1 MADSDSDEV
10 QIVGEYPPRS
20 TASSSSSGASSAA
33 AAAAGAAPAAA
44 AAPVAAAAAAAAPPP
59 GPPPSTARVVSWNID
74 GLSDAGL
81 LARAR
86 AVVTEVRRLAPDVV
100 LLQEVVDQNVGVLK
114 PGLEAGGYTWHD
126 GGAGRMFPYY
136 CAVALRRSS
145 ATFSGGELVAFGDT
159 RMGRH
164 LIKVTAT
171 LHGRR
176 ALVMTS
182 HLESTGDPASCASRK
197 VQFAEVLL
205 ELAAGEAPPV
215 TLFAGDTNLRD
226 KEAVDVRGDI
236 LGDAN
241 SATSSVA
248 DVWEALG
255 SNYGTRWT
263 WDTGENHNLGIP
275 KAMKCRFDRM
285 FFRRSGDDG
294 GGGGGSSSGSSSAAA
309 ATGAGGG
316 SGGGALRPTSLTLI
330 GRAPVPGTNGLFP
343 SDHWGMCVDF
353 ALPPLPAGGG
363 SSAAAAAASA
373 SSSSSAS
380 GAKRSR
386 IG

>member
-1 MADSDSDEV
+1 MLGALRASRRLPRHLAGLCRAAMTDSDSDEV
-10 QIVGEYPPRS
+10 QVVGEYPPRS
-20 TASSSSSGASSAA
+20 TTASAAASASSSAA
-33 AAAAGAAPAAA
+33 AAPPAAA
-44 AAPVAAAAAAAAPPP
+44 AAPAPS

-86 AVVTEVRRLAPDVV
+86 AVVSEVRRLAPDVV

-114 PGLEAGGYTWHD
+114 PGLEAAGYTWHD

-136 CAVALRRSS
+136 CAIALRRSS
-145 ATFSGGELVAFGDT
+145 AAFAGGELVAFGDT

-164 LIKVTAT
+164 LIKVTAA
-171 LHGRR
+171 LHGRP
-176 ALVMTS
+176 ALLMTS

-205 ELAAGEAPPV
+205 ELAASDAPPV
-215 TLFAGDTNLRD
+215 TLFCGDTNLRD
-226 KEAVDVRGDI
+226 KEALDVRGDI

-241 SATSSVA
+241 SATSAVA

-255 SNYGTRWT
+255 AHPATRWT
-263 WDTGENHNLGIP
+263 WDTGDNHNLGIP

-285 FFRRSGDDG
+285 FYKRGGDSGG
-294 GGGGGSSSGSSSAAA
+294 GSSSAAA
-309 ATGAGGG
+309 G
-316 SGGGALRPTSLTLI
+316 GGGAFRPTSLTII
-330 GRAPVPGTNGLFP
+330 GRTPVPGTSGLFP
-343 SDHWGMCVDF
+343 SDHWGLCVDF
-353 ALPPLPAGGG
+353 ALPPLPPGGG
-363 SSAAAAAASA
+363 SGVAAPAAA
-373 SSSSSAS
+373 SSSSSSSSSAPD
-380 GAKRSR
+380 AKRSR